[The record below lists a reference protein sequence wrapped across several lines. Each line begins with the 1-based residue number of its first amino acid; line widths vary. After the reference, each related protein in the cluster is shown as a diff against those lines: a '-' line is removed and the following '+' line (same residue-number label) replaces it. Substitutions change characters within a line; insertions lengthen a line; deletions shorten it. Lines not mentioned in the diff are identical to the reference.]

1 MKISKIA
8 SLAITALC
16 VLFGILSFA
25 CASAFAVHIYYPS
38 TSFGAPGSGP
48 GQFNE
53 PIGVAVNDGTGAE
66 AGAGDVYVAD
76 KGNDRVERFSA
87 GGTYLGQFDG
97 SGTFEVEGS
106 KVEHGT
112 AAPTGV
118 LSAPEQVAVDNCATA
133 LGMRCTKLEDPSVGD
148 VYVTD
153 SGHKV
158 VDKFSPVGEYLG
170 QITEGSE
177 FVNTAKA
184 YGGVCPSGGC
194 EVHTFASLGGLAV
207 APNGDLWVDNVV
219 EVVLEGEAEHGKVY
233 DHAIAE
239 QFNGADGFEESF
251 ELADQLTG
259 KAGMAFEPDGE
270 IDAVVFGGRVEK
282 FAATPGHKS
291 TSEGV
296 GGGSTGLA
304 VVPSVSATFGGGVFV
319 DTGNGIAR
327 YAPITASEQQPLEV
341 FPGEDVPQSLAGLS
355 ESYGVAVS
363 AEATV
368 YATQLT
374 ADKVQSFVYVNVPA
388 VTTQPPS
395 GVTETEI
402 RLNGT
407 IGPEGEELTKCFFEY
422 GTEPGLYTGSVPCKP
437 RAGAIGE
444 TETAAVSAG
453 LGELEPANVRTYRL
467 VGVDAD
473 GFVVYGKP
481 VTVSRPLVT
490 GEAVSNVG
498 LATAVVSAQIAEGG
512 LAPQGCEPGTIW
524 WIEYGASEAYGEK
537 TAAQCVGAGEEAL
550 SVQTELASGL
560 APGATYHYRFV
571 AKNALG
577 TRYGADA
584 TFTTFGSSEPEL
596 PDGRVNEVVSSLA
609 PGHQSDVYVPTGMLQ
624 LLDSTASVARHGIAS
639 ERPFAVS
646 ASGEAVAYAGE
657 PPVNGGNGSEGNG
670 NGNQYIA
677 TRSPSG
683 GWTQLDLN
691 APVLSN
697 TYLAFSGDLSLGALA
712 SGESLAQGAPEGYSQ
727 VYRRTTSAGDPF
739 EASFT
744 ATPSCVGY
752 VSNGN
757 VQAEE
762 VGFGGGNAGTA
773 AAPAFSHLLFE
784 ASGELPST
792 PAAEAGCAENYLYDA
807 SGGKLYLVNVL
818 PEGKGV
824 APHAMF
830 GRQGLSK
837 NGFRTPEIDHAISAD
852 GSRIF
857 WSAQET
863 VPADGEFE
871 ERPTALYVR
880 ENDTSPSARTVLIAE
895 GDAEFQT
902 ASSDGSLVFYTKE
915 GSLYSFDLEAEQT
928 TDLSTP
934 VDPAEQPDVQGVMGT
949 SEDGSYVYFVAEGVL
964 GEGKNAEE
972 REPAPGQPNLY
983 LYHDG
988 DVRFIAT
995 LSPEDNV
1002 FEDRGPSGMGDWRA
1016 DAGKRTAEVTADG
1029 QNVVF
1034 MSRMPLTG
1042 YDNLLEGVP
1051 LTEVFV
1057 YDAQTQRV
1065 LCASCNPSGEAP
1077 IAPAAREYTE
1087 APNDLQEIW
1096 GSFLPVSTSLAG
1108 QQPRLISE
1116 NGSRVFFDSIEPLA
1130 PRDGNGYLD
1139 VYEWEASGEGSCREA
1154 GGCIY
1159 LLSGGQD
1166 PENSYLVGASASGND
1181 VFFVSRAQLV
1191 AADRGNEE
1199 DVLYD
1204 ARIGGQV
1211 PPAQESC
1218 SGTGCQGIAPS
1229 PPIFAT
1235 PASVTFNGIGNFAP
1249 PSGAATS
1256 KRPAG
1261 HCPAGKRRR
1270 HGRCVKSKKARRRHG
1285 KGARSGKSA
1294 RSGRRGR

>member
-8 SLAITALC
+8 SLAIMTLC

-48 GQFNE
+48 GQFDA
-53 PIGVAVNDGTGAE
+53 PVGVAVSDGTGAE
-66 AGAGDVYVAD
+66 AGAGDVYVVD
-76 KGNDRVERFSA
+76 KGNNRVEWFSA
-87 GGTYLGQFDG
+87 GGTYLGQFNG
-97 SGTFEVEGS
+97 SGAFEVDG

-112 AAPTGV
+112 AAPAGV
-118 LSAPEQVAVDNCATA
+118 LSAPEQVAVDNCTTA

-158 VDKFSPVGEYLG
+158 VDKFSPGGEYLG

-177 FVNTAKA
+177 FVNPEKGF
-184 YGGVCPSGGC
+184 GGVCPSGGC

-207 APNGDLWVDNVV
+207 APNGDPWIENVV
-219 EVVLEGEAEHGKVY
+219 EVVFEPENDKVY

-239 QFNGADGFEESF
+239 QFNDAGGFEESF
-251 ELADQLTG
+251 ELADELVG
-259 KAGMAFEPDGE
+259 KGGLALEPDGE
-270 IDAVVFGGRVEK
+270 IDALAFDGKVGK
-282 FAATPGHKS
+282 FAAAPGHKS
-291 TSEGV
+291 TVSEV
-296 GGGSTGLA
+296 GGGSTSLA
-304 VVPSVSATFGGGVFV
+304 VVPSVSPLFGGGVFV
-319 DTGNGIAR
+319 DTGEAIAR
-327 YAPITASEQQPLEV
+327 YAPITANEQQPLEV
-341 FPGEDVPQSLAGLS
+341 FPGEDVPRSLAGFS
-355 ESYGVAVS
+355 ESGGVAVS
-363 AEATV
+363 AEAAV
-368 YATQLT
+368 YATQLA

-388 VTTQPPS
+388 VTTRPPS

-402 RLNGT
+402 KLNGT
-407 IGPEGEELTKCFFEY
+407 ISPEGEELTKCFFEY
-422 GTEPGLYTGSVPCKP
+422 GTEPGVYTGSVPCKP

-453 LGELEPANVRTYRL
+453 LGELESANVRTYRL

-473 GFVVYGKP
+473 GFVVDGKP

-490 GEAVSNVG
+490 GEAVSKVG
-498 LATAVVSAQIAEGG
+498 LVTAVVSAQIAEGG
-512 LAPQGCEPGTIW
+512 LAPQTCEPGTSW

-550 SVQTELASGL
+550 SVQAELASGL
-560 APGATYHYRFV
+560 APGTTYHYRFV

-596 PDGRVNEVVSSLA
+596 PDGRVYEVVSSLV

-624 LLDSTASVARHGIAS
+624 RLDSTASVARHGIAS

-657 PPVNGGNGSEGNG
+657 PPVHGGNGSEGNG

-697 TYLAFSGDLSLGALA
+697 TYLAFSGDLSLGALE
-712 SGESLAQGAPEGYSQ
+712 SGESLAQGAPAGYSQ
-727 VYRRTTSAGDPF
+727 VYRRTTSEGGPF

-752 VSNGN
+752 ASDGN
-757 VQAEE
+757 HLQASE

-818 PEGKGV
+818 PEAKGV

-830 GRQGLSK
+830 GRQGLSR

-863 VPADGEFE
+863 VSVSNEFE

-880 ENDTSPSARTVLIAE
+880 ENDTSPNARTVLIAE

-915 GSLYSFDLEAEQT
+915 GSLYSFDLETEQT

-934 VDPAEQPDVQGVMGT
+934 VDPAGQADVQGVMGT
-949 SEDGSYVYFVAEGVL
+949 SEDGSYVYFVADGTL

-983 LYHDG
+983 LNHG
-988 DVRFIAT
+988 GEVRFIAT
-995 LSPEDNV
+995 LSPEDNE
-1002 FEDRGPSGMGDWRA
+1002 FENPGPSGMGDWRA
-1016 DAGKRTAEVTADG
+1016 DAGKRTAEVTPDG
-1029 QNVVF
+1029 RNVVF

-1051 LTEVFV
+1051 LTEVFA

-1065 LCASCNPSGEAP
+1065 ICASCNPSGEAP

-1087 APNDLQEIW
+1087 ATSDLEGIW
-1096 GSFLPVSTSLAG
+1096 GSFLPTSMSLAD

-1218 SGTGCQGIAPS
+1218 SGTGCQGIPPS

-1249 PSGAATS
+1249 PPGATTS

-1261 HCPAGKRRR
+1261 RCPAGKRRR

-1285 KGARSGKSA
+1285 KGARSGKGA
-1294 RSGRRGR
+1294 QSGRRGR